1 MKEEIFKVSLAS
13 LPKCETKSNVSLTY
27 SSIALLES
35 LTLFILDVE
44 IVLAL
49 LRLFLS
55 RGSSWLLGFSLAALG
70 CSSNLGFA
78 N

>member
-13 LPKCETKSNVSLTY
+13 LPKCETKSNMSLTN
-27 SSIALLES
+27 SSIALLEG

-55 RGSSWLLGFSLAALG
+55 
-70 CSSNLGFA
+70 
-78 N
+78 